1 MFSRSSITSCPGTSA
16 VPSRICSGIRNGAA
30 LLAVAAFPFAGC
42 GGGSAA
48 HTPPPPPG
56 QAVVITTQPTNQTTP
71 IGDAATFTVAATGTA
86 PLDYQW
92 SENGSEIP
100 GATSASYT
108 TPPVGLPA
116 SGSTA
121 IGSFQVT
128 VSNSVNSVPSDT
140 VTLTAGA
147 RAPKPGDI
155 RYLPFQQVS
164 LPGLLPSIYGGG
176 SGNLQDSQ
184 WSFAN
189 SLGTPL
195 FLGNSG
201 DSPMCGWHFGWYAL
215 PPPMDNLAMYYQE
228 AFSHVMTAAAYLQS
242 VAAPYLVITSMDI
255 EPQAC
260 GATGVAWIETA
271 QGGFDQRL
279 ETISPSQLQT
289 QATTDGQA
297 SRIVTAAS
305 FDGSGNIDLLSY
317 GWTGDTTTVY
327 EAKTYLVLS
336 TQVYT
341 TVTTLAVD
349 GYFISAFGGNDA
361 DGYIVVGMRVKGDTL
376 PRPMN
381 INGVLAPNPDSSIY
395 FTPVVLFG
403 DSSANVA
410 AQAWEQ

>member
-1 MFSRSSITSCPGTSA
+1 MFTRSSIAGWLRTPGGLTGACAS
-16 VPSRICSGIRNGAA
+16 IRNGIA
-30 LLAVAAFPFAGC
+30 LLAGVTWALGGC
-42 GGGSAA
+42 GGSSAA
-48 HTPPPPPG
+48 RTPPPPPS
-56 QAVVITTQPTNQTTP
+56 QAVVITTQPTSQTTP

-108 TPPVGLPA
+108 TPPVALPA

-121 IGSFQVT
+121 VGSFQVS
-128 VSNSVNSVPSDT
+128 VSNSVNSVPSDA

-155 RYLPFQQVS
+155 RYLPFQQVN
-164 LPGLLPSIYGGG
+164 LPGFLPSIYGGG

-215 PPPMDNLAMYYQE
+215 PPPMDNMAMYYQE

-279 ETISPSQLQT
+279 ETISPSQLQA
-289 QATTDGQA
+289 QATIDGQA

-327 EAKTYLVLS
+327 EAKTYLVPS

-341 TVTTLAVD
+341 TVTTLAAD
-349 GYFISAFGGNDA
+349 GYFISAFGGNDTS
-361 DGYIVVGMRVKGDTL
+361 GYILAGMRVKGDTL

-395 FTPVVLFG
+395 FTPVLIFG

-410 AQAWEQ
+410 VEAWEQ